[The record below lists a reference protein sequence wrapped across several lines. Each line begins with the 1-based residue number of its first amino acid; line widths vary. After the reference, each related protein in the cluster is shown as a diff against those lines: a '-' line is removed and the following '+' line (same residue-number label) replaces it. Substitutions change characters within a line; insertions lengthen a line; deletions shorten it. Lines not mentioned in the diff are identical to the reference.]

1 MSSLG
6 EGDIFKF
13 DAQYLYLWQNWDAPL
28 AIDLKLR
35 MLILEPG
42 RTFKGA
48 HGRET
53 ARFAINNCYLLRHK
67 HRLYAGSINPRAR
80 AGAGNLFSG

>member
-28 AIDLKLR
+28 SDRPQAENVD
-35 MLILEPG
+35 
-42 RTFKGA
+42 
-48 HGRET
+48 
-53 ARFAINNCYLLRHK
+53 
-67 HRLYAGSINPRAR
+67 S
-80 AGAGNLFSG
+80 